1 MKELNLEIHAQEET
15 QEINKN
21 DNMVLETD
29 GEEMEI
35 GDLDLD
41 GLEAACSKKIPDH
54 IPSQQVSLLEKAI
67 IKAKA
72 MKFLEVAAKSIKD
85 LDGKKKGKK

>member
-1 MKELNLEIHAQEET
+1 
-15 QEINKN
+15 
-21 DNMVLETD
+21 
-29 GEEMEI
+29 MEI

-85 LDGKKKGKK
+85 LDGKKKGKKEKRVRHSNVQTIQLIGAKLVASG